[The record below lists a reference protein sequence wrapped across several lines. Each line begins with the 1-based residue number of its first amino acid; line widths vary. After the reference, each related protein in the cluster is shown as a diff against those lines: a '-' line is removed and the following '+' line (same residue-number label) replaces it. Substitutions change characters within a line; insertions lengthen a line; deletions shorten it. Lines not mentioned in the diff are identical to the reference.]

1 MDYKEL
7 PFAELRSLHRDV
19 GALLAER
26 RHEALQ
32 QLRDQA
38 ENLGVDLR
46 ELIPKKTRR
55 KRAKDDDS
63 A

>member
-7 PFAELRSLHRDV
+7 PFDELRLLHRDV

-32 QLRDQA
+32 QLKDQA
-38 ENLGVDLR
+38 ESLGVNLR
-46 ELIPKKTRR
+46 ELIPKKTR
-55 KRAKDDDS
+55 KRRAREDDS